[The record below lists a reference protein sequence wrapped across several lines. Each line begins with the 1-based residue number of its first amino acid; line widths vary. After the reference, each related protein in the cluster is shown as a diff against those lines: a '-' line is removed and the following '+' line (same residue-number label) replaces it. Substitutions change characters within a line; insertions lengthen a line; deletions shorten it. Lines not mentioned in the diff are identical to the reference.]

1 MIVIGYP
8 GIGKST
14 LADRDHRYI
23 DLDSNCFYID
33 GERDSRW
40 FVPYCNIAEDLSRH
54 GYIVFVSSHESVREH
69 LRESSENV
77 VLAYPSID
85 LRDAW
90 ISNLTERYQDT
101 RSDKDRRALL
111 HVNNHY
117 EEEIRNM
124 DTDTRFP
131 YKLCFIDIDYDLEAS
146 LIHLMNSEKI
156 R

>member
-14 LADRDHRYI
+14 LANRGHRYI
-23 DLDSNCFYID
+23 DLESNCFYID

-69 LRESSENV
+69 LRGSSENV

-85 LRDAW
+85 LRDA
-90 ISNLTERYQDT
+90 
-101 RSDKDRRALL
+101 
-111 HVNNHY
+111 
-117 EEEIRNM
+117 
-124 DTDTRFP
+124 
-131 YKLCFIDIDYDLEAS
+131 
-146 LIHLMNSEKI
+146 
-156 R
+156 